1 MTASEFIRQHP
12 DLAPKA
18 LVEAGAAQGLRF
30 TENLVRVVRHNARVG
45 RGPSGGRGAARRPAA
60 APSGRSA
67 AGRSSLSSGGTGA
80 EAEFMRLVVEIGVG
94 RAKILLGEV
103 EQRLRALLARG

>member
-18 LVEAGAAQGLRF
+18 LVEAGAAQGLKF

-45 RGPSGGRGAARRPAA
+45 RPRSARRQRTTQLRIP
-60 APSGRSA
+60 GLRH
-67 AGRSSLSSGGTGA
+67 RGTGV
-80 EAEFMRLVVEIGVG
+80 ESDFMRLVVEIGVG
-94 RAKILLGEV
+94 RAKVLIAEV
-103 EQRLRALLARG
+103 EQRLRAFLLRA

>member
-18 LVEAGAAQGLRF
+18 LVEAGAAQGLKF

-45 RGPSGGRGAARRPAA
+45 RPRSARRQRSPTRGAAPAQ
-60 APSGRSA
+60 RN
-67 AGRSSLSSGGTGA
+67 AGIESD
-80 EAEFMRLVVEIGVG
+80 FMRLVVEIGVG
-94 RAKILLGEV
+94 RAKVLIAEV
-103 EQRLRALLARG
+103 EQRLRAFLLRSG